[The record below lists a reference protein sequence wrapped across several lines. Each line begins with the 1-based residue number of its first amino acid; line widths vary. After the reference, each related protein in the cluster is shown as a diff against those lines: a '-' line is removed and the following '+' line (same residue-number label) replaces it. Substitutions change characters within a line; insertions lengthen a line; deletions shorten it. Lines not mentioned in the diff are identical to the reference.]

1 MISLGG
7 LAYFSGMA
15 DEGREQLLV
24 RDESIAL
31 PEEEKGLKFDAASD
45 EEKYSQGDVDDIL
58 KMFQ

>member
-1 MISLGG
+1 
-7 LAYFSGMA
+7 MA
-15 DEGREQLLV
+15 DEGREQLLS

-58 KMFQ
+58 KMFNP

>member
-1 MISLGG
+1 MS
-7 LAYFSGMA
+7 
-15 DEGREQLLV
+15 DEGREHLV
-24 RDESIAL
+24 TRDESISL